1 MDKMIIINTIQKKF
15 PVEWA
20 KASVSD
26 TASQLP
32 FCVFRLKDRLR
43 RRMILS
49 GDVSSHLKETWNGR
63 HIDVMNRVIRITIY
77 RPHACGNSI
86 EKNPGAFIL
95 KSALSRRS
103 WNASIPKLFWIWSP
117 GISLSASKE

>member
-1 MDKMIIINTIQKKF
+1 
-15 PVEWA
+15 
-20 KASVSD
+20 
-26 TASQLP
+26 
-32 FCVFRLKDRLR
+32 
-43 RRMILS
+43 MILS

-63 HIDVMNRVIRITIY
+63 YIDVMNRVIRITIY

-86 EKNPGAFIL
+86 EKNPVAFIL

-103 WNASIPKLFWIWSP
+103 WNASIPKLFWIWSLWP